1 MRNPPHHRNAL
12 RSVTAMRAMAS
23 PRLSV
28 ISFGPSA
35 LRRRASLV
43 RTLSRATAVK
53 DAAEP
58 PAHPV
63 ASVAEREPASAV
75 SSLNAAELKEFQ
87 AWRTV
92 RQLDAHEAVHPS
104 LDKIVA
110 TGVIA
115 AAATPVVL
123 LLPTWA
129 PLVFVESAFTYFDGS
144 VDEWPLWTLRASIAL
159 AGHPA
164 ITLTCATSCALAFA
178 AQRSVLNSVGWLPDS
193 TALIDEATRVGRSVG
208 FASALVSPIAV
219 LTVHQVLTMGWLDG
233 LMPRALALDYWG
245 QGGGFAT
252 FSYLFVLYL
261 ASMPVTRWCAATIGP
276 MCAPFL
282 YANDG
287 GASLR
292 TLMQYAGGALALVT
306 IMSFYMHRH
315 WELTMLRHAEI
326 PGLGRVDKETGER
339 VYRVVDDP
347 TDEKGGEREPRQN
360 ELHSHWEYDVDGLS
374 SVPGVGPAAAKHI
387 DGLIQSAC
395 SASVQT
401 KMCTEELRRA
411 RVAQECEF
419 GPPKQ
424 SQKAGNGG
432 HDSLQ
437 QLRAKE
443 SAKYDGHKRQLRRNL
458 EKVMRLES
466 DRERSREL
474 ERATATL
481 EALREPEAGLSRKQ
495 LKLVNGA
502 LLAVAEA
509 RGLSEAFALNE
520 EKVMMRRVARRH
532 DHGRKGCEEYQL

>member
-1 MRNPPHHRNAL
+1 MRP
-12 RSVTAMRAMAS
+12 S
-23 PRLSV
+23 LSV

-43 RTLSRATAVK
+43 RTLCKATAAK
-53 DAAEP
+53 DAAAEP
-58 PAHPV
+58 PSHPV
-63 ASVAEREPASAV
+63 ASVAEPEPAASAV
-75 SSLNAAELKEFQ
+75 SSLNAAEFKEFQAWRAMQQNDELKEFQ
-87 AWRTV
+87 AWRDV
-92 RQLDAHEAVHPS
+92 QQIKGHEPVHPS

-110 TGVIA
+110 TGVVA
-115 AAATPVVL
+115 AAATPLVL

-129 PLVFVESAFTYFDGS
+129 PLVFVESAFAYFDGA
-144 VDEWPLWTLRASIAL
+144 VDAWPFWTLRASIAL

-178 AQRSVLNSVGWLPDS
+178 SQRSVLNSVGWLPNS
-193 TALIDEATRVGRSVG
+193 TALIDEATRVGRRVG

-219 LTVHQVLTMGWLDG
+219 LSVHQVLTMGWLDG

-261 ASMPVTRWCAATIGP
+261 ASMPVTTWCAATISP
-276 MCAPFL
+276 TCAPFL

-306 IMSFYMHRH
+306 IMSFYMHRQ
-315 WELTMLRHAEI
+315 WEFTMLRQTEI
-326 PGLGRVDKETGER
+326 PGAGRVDQETGER
-339 VYRVVDDP
+339 VYKVVDDP
-347 TDEKGGEREPRQN
+347 TDEKGGESEPWQN
-360 ELHSHWEYDVDGLS
+360 ELHRHWEYDVAGLS
-374 SVPGVGPAAAKHI
+374 SVPGVGPAAAKHM
-387 DGLIQSAC
+387 DGLIQSAR
-395 SASVQT
+395 SASIQT
-401 KMCTEELRRA
+401 TMHTEELRRA

-419 GPPKQ
+419 GPLKQ
-424 SQKAGNGG
+424 SQKAGKGG
-432 HDSLQ
+432 SRSLGR
-437 QLRAKE
+437 LRADE
-443 SAKYDGHKRQLRRNL
+443 SAKFDGHKRQLRRNL
-458 EKVMRLES
+458 EVAMRRAS

-474 ERATATL
+474 ERATASL

-495 LKLVNGA
+495 LKVVNGA

-509 RGLSEAFALNE
+509 RGLCETFALNE

-532 DHGRKGCEEYQL
+532 DHGRKGCEEYRV